1 MFTCLIRYVV
11 EPDKLDAFEEYAH
24 AWIALISKHGGIHHG
39 YFVPGR
45 ETDRFPEAEFS
56 FPGLGRPGPE
66 NIAVALFSFP
76 DVEAYDAY
84 RTAVAQD
91 PACRSATARFHE
103 TKCFSSYERTFLRP
117 LFR

>member
-45 ETDRFPEAEFS
+45 ETDRFPGAEFVS
-56 FPGLGRPGPE
+56 PGLVRPGRD
-66 NIAVALFSFP
+66 NIAAALFRFP
-76 DVEAYDAY
+76 DVEAYDAS
-84 RTAVAQD
+84 RTGVPQD
-91 PACRSATARFHE
+91 PACRAATA
-103 TKCFSSYERTFLRP
+103 
-117 LFR
+117 

>member
-56 FPGLGRPGPE
+56 FPASAGLARRTSPSRSSASRTWRLTTPTGPRWHR
-66 NIAVALFSFP
+66 IP
-76 DVEAYDAY
+76 
-84 RTAVAQD
+84 
-91 PACRSATARFHE
+91 PADRRLPASTRRSA
-103 TKCFSSYERTFLRP
+103 
-117 LFR
+117 FRATSEPSCAHCSA